1 MAYKHDYDKT
11 LTRLVSILSKLY
23 NGDSLSVKELAEEFN
38 VSTRTIQRDFNN
50 RLISFPIYQENKLW
64 KMQDGFR
71 LEKSN
76 TIEDSIVLDIMEKLV
91 EGVGDKFSVKAKTLL
106 SKIRNEEFNPIYTK
120 LNMEDIG
127 DKLKEIQELESAIK
141 SKQEITSIY
150 KVKENMTLN
159 LQIKPLKIVN
169 FEGFWYLIALDVND
183 KDLLKKY
190 YLKNIQTIKQ
200 TDNIFIVNNR
210 LERILKKVSTIWF
223 DETKEPFTVKINVSN
238 DIAKYIK
245 RKPISPSQI
254 LDSVNEDG
262 SVVIVLKITHEMEII
277 PIIKYWLPHMKIIE
291 PTWIDEKIKN
301 DLSSYLL
308 NNI

>member
-23 NGDSLSVKELAEEFN
+23 SGDNLSVKDLAEEFN

-76 TIEDSIVLDIMEKLV
+76 SIEDSIILNIMEKLV
-91 EGVGDKFSVKAKTLL
+91 ESVGDEFSSKAKKLL
-106 SKIRNEEFNPIYTK
+106 SKIKNKEFNPIYTK

-127 DKLKEIQELESAIK
+127 DKLKEIQELESSIK
-141 SKQEITSIY
+141 LKKEINCNY
-150 KVKENMTLN
+150 EAKDNKNLN
-159 LQIKPLKIVN
+159 LQLKPLKIVN

-190 YLKNIQTIKQ
+190 YLRNISTIKLLKNKFLI
-200 TDNIFIVNNR
+200 DNRV
-210 LERILKKVSTIWF
+210 ERILEKVTTI
-223 DETKEPFTVKINVSN
+223 
-238 DIAKYIK
+238 
-245 RKPISPSQI
+245 
-254 LDSVNEDG
+254 
-262 SVVIVLKITHEMEII
+262 
-277 PIIKYWLPHMKIIE
+277 
-291 PTWIDEKIKN
+291 
-301 DLSSYLL
+301 
-308 NNI
+308 